1 MGTTLPEEEIR
12 KVYNNNNN
20 TNQTMKKTI
29 LAMAAMAMLTACADA
44 ADNKGNVSFSGELA
58 GLKDTLIV
66 MTPTGGRNMTRDTVL
81 TKDGKFQFT
90 VNVNEPTL
98 IYAYTPGTLRRTE
111 RVGFEAIAVPGEK
124 AVMTGDLSKE
134 YFFSGSKFYQEYNE
148 ADRTYSNALKPLNEL
163 VESLNKRM
171 QAGESQETLQK
182 EYGEKGPALQKQAM
196 NALVDFIAKHPDSEG
211 AAAFIPSL
219 GDLATMKKAAAS
231 LSEKVRNGRMHAYYQ
246 KTIDQL
252 EAREKAEAEA
262 GKKQAA
268 GAVAPD
274 FTLNDINGK
283 PLSLA
288 SFKGKYVLLDF
299 WGTWCIWCVR
309 GIPKMKEYYNKY
321 KGKFE
326 ILSID
331 CNDTMEKWKEGVK
344 KHELP
349 WKNVYQP
356 KTGNVQTTE
365 MYAIQGFPTKILVG
379 PDGKIVKTVV
389 GEDPAFYT
397 FLDETFGK

>member
-1 MGTTLPEEEIR
+1 
-12 KVYNNNNN
+12 
-20 TNQTMKKTI
+20 MKKTI
-29 LAMAAMAMLTACADA
+29 LTMTAMAMLTVGANA
-44 ADNKGNVSFSGELA
+44 ADNKGNVSFSGELS

-66 MTPTGGRNMTRDTVL
+66 MTPTSERSMTRDTVL

-90 VNVNEPTL
+90 VNVKEPTT

-111 RVGFEAIAVPGEK
+111 RVGFEIIAVPGEK
-124 AVMTGDLSKE
+124 AVMTGDLNSE
-134 YFFSGSKFYQEYNE
+134 YYVNGSKFYQEYNE

-171 QAGESQETLQK
+171 QTGESQETLQK
-182 EYGEKGPALQKQAM
+182 EYGEKAPAIQKQAM
-196 NALVDFIAKHPDSEG
+196 STIVDFIAKHPDSEG
-211 AAAFIPSL
+211 AAAFIPAL

-231 LSEKVRNGRMHAYYQ
+231 LSDKVKNGRMHAYYQ
-246 KTIDQL
+246 NAIDQL

-268 GAVAPD
+268 GVTAPD
-274 FTLNDINGK
+274 FTLNDLNGK

-331 CNDTMEKWKEGVK
+331 CNDTMDKWKEGVK

-356 KTGNVQTTE
+356 KTGAVQTTQL
-365 MYAIQGFPTKILVG
+365 YGIQGFPTKILVG

-389 GEDPAFYT
+389 GEDPSFYT